1 MNKQENTEDPAAM
14 RYIDDVIPN
23 LNKLQ
28 GKMDNDKIIR
38 SQKHL
43 NKHPILRLSSLY
55 SAIPKYH
62 WCLEEEISRSF

>member
-43 NKHPILRLSSLY
+43 NKHPNPTSVFTIFSNS
-55 SAIPKYH
+55 
-62 WCLEEEISRSF
+62 